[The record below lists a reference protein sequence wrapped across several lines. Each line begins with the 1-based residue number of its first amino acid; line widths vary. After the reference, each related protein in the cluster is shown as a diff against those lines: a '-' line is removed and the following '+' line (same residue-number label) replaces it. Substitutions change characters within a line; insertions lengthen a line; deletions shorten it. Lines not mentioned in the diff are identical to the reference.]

1 MSSFGLANQLELSR
15 KEAQTFIDRYFAHF
29 AGIKRFMEKVV
40 AEARQDGYVSTLTG
54 RRRFLPDLQ
63 STNRVQREFAERA
76 AINTPIQGTA
86 ADIIKMAMLQLHANL
101 QTKSLQSRMLVQI
114 HDELVFEVPQE
125 ELAEV
130 QVLVRQEME
139 KAMSLRVPL
148 VVNLHYGESLDK
160 E

>member
-1 MSSFGLANQLELSR
+1 M
-15 KEAQTFIDRYFAHF
+15 
-29 AGIKRFMEKVV
+29 
-40 AEARQDGYVSTLTG
+40 
-54 RRRFLPDLQ
+54 
-63 STNRVQREFAERA
+63 
-76 AINTPIQGTA
+76 NTPVQGTA